1 MTSDSFLVSFL
12 ISRYFFNG
20 FTRGIF
26 ASFWVLYKTLCP
38 MNCGCLALLELWPPS
53 SQLRICWVLPLHA
66 SALTLVYKLSQE
78 CKWDNCWA
86 HYVCS
91 CLPGITVPH
100 WLMSNA
106 LKTAVQCIL
115 FGVWQ
120 FKDKYKYYPCYFIL
134 AGNRSVIWFQ
144 ILLIISSDFQ
154 QLQSPQETGWCECV
168 WLHCRDPHSLGWQS
182 FEMGLI

>member
-1 MTSDSFLVSFL
+1 MTSHSFL
-12 ISRYFFNG
+12 ISRYFSNG

-26 ASFWVLYKTLCP
+26 ASFWVLYKTFCP

-53 SQLRICWVLPLHA
+53 TQLIESAGFCLYTPQPLPWSINFLK
-66 SALTLVYKLSQE
+66 SVSGTIV
-78 CKWDNCWA
+78 
-86 HYVCS
+86 VS

-106 LKTAVQCIL
+106 LKTAVPCIL

-120 FKDKYKYYPCYFIL
+120 FKEKYRYYPCYFIL
-134 AGNRSVIWFQ
+134 ARNRSVIWFH

-168 WLHCRDPHSLGWQS
+168 WLHCRAPHSLGWQS